1 MIYDLPFAVEPMYE
15 REISEIEKFKV
26 GGLLLQARILIN
38 FQREREKK
46 SRSKHLDH
54 VFNAERVGGDFARQE
69 TVSRQ

>member
-38 FQREREKK
+38 FQREREKNRDQSISIMCSMQK
-46 SRSKHLDH
+46 ELGVILPDKKP
-54 VFNAERVGGDFARQE
+54 
-69 TVSRQ
+69 